1 MWSYVLGLRASAIIT
16 VMSGFSNAEILGL
29 FFVATSVFKITKYK
43 YNRKCILFLYNSCD
57 VLTNTDY
64 YLQLKVK

>member
-1 MWSYVLGLRASAIIT
+1 MRSYVHGLRASAIIT

-43 YNRKCILFLYNSCD
+43 YNRTCILFLYNSYD
-57 VLTNTDY
+57 VLTKYRLLFTIES
-64 YLQLKVK
+64 